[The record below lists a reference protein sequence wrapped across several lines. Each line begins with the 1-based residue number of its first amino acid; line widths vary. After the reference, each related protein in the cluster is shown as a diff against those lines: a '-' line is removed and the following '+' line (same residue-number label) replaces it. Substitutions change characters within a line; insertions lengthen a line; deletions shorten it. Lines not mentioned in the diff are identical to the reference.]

1 MAFTNETFFKLLDSA
16 KEQEDCQL
24 DNFAIRL
31 KIDGYIIE
39 CYKEYGNFAADN
51 TLYFDTCGSIVFGK
65 YEDMTLTDYQHKLL
79 EKKFDEMSNKWL
91 ELYEQENK
99 AKSLDTDFN
108 GDYYDYY
115 GVNRAMFI

>member
-24 DNFAIRL
+24 DNFAITL

-39 CYKEYGNFAADN
+39 CHKDYGEFKADN
-51 TLYFDTCGSIVFGK
+51 TLYFDMCGSIVFGK
-65 YEDMTLTDYQHKLL
+65 YEDMTLTDYQYKLL
-79 EKKFDEMSNKWL
+79 EDKFDEMSDAWL
-91 ELYEQENK
+91 ERYEEKNK
-99 AKSLDTDFN
+99 QDNDFN